1 MDDIKE
7 LSKTMNEIKSTVEY
21 ESRFSKEHRGWMV
34 DNIKEIKQD
43 VQHINGRVRKTEVSV
58 GWLKGLIGTITAIVG
73 WIIGKEL

>member
-7 LSKTMNEIKSTVEY
+7 LTQTLSEIKSSVDY
-21 ESRFSKEHRGWMV
+21 ESKFSKEHRGWMV
-34 DNIKEIKQD
+34 DNINEIKQD

-58 GWLKGLIGTITAIVG
+58 GWLKGLIGMITAIIG